1 MIQVPYNTGKVK
13 IGFRYD
19 PQINYCNP
27 VKDWIQKLLLSF
39 KI

>member
-1 MIQVPYNTGKVK
+1 MIQVPHNTGKVK
-13 IGFRYD
+13 IGFTYD

-27 VKDWIQKLLLSF
+27 DQDWIQKLLLSF